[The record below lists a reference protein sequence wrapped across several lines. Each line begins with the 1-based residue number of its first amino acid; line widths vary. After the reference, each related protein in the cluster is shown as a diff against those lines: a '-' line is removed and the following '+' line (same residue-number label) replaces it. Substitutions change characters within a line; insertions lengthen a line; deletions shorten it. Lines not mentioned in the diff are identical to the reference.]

1 MSETGFRKYILFW
14 SSAQTSLER
23 TGLGQERK
31 TRQTVAPFNAPSE
44 VHLGS
49 PDSRDSLPDAGDPA
63 KEEKRQE
70 GHRGGRQGTGWRR
83 KSRHAEVQ
91 TSNGT
96 ATDRSTAQGSL
107 TVCCSMTSAPT
118 KRLLKLTKGA
128 RTQRTV
134 ARSPSRARI

>member
-23 TGLGQERK
+23 TELGQERK

-49 PDSRDSLPDAGDPA
+49 PDSRDSLSDAGDPA

-70 GHRGGRQGTGWRR
+70 GHRGAANVLDGEGKAGTLRCRPRRELLRTGRPLR
-83 KSRHAEVQ
+83 
-91 TSNGT
+91 
-96 ATDRSTAQGSL
+96 DR
-107 TVCCSMTSAPT
+107 
-118 KRLLKLTKGA
+118 
-128 RTQRTV
+128 
-134 ARSPSRARI
+134 